1 MTLLT
6 NSQQLVHLITK
17 KNIKNGSL
25 RFVTGLSR
33 EFYFKEVNDTND
45 FEAPKMGRIIE
56 WE

>member
-6 NSQQLVHLITK
+6 NSLQLVHLITK

-33 EFYFKEVNDTND
+33 ISHFKEVNHIND
-45 FEAPKMGRIIE
+45 FEASKLGGTIE